1 MCCPAQSAKMAV
13 KNGPVF
19 PKRVALA
26 IDVWR
31 TPKKKN
37 AKWSPR
43 KTPAKTVSFLL
54 IELKESPG
62 EVRL

>member
-1 MCCPAQSAKMAV
+1 VQSANRVV

-26 IDVWR
+26 MDVWR

-37 AKWSPR
+37 AKWRPR

-54 IELKESPG
+54 IELNEPPG
-62 EVRL
+62 EARL

>member
-1 MCCPAQSAKMAV
+1 MAV